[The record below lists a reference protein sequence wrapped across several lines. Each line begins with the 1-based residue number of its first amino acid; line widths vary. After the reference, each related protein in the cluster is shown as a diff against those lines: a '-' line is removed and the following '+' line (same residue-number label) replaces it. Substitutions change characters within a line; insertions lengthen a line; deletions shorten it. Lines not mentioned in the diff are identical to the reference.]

1 MILVSHNI
9 ELYVK
14 GITAAASNLVE
25 DDSSLFMLNVLACN
39 TKSWGCNPLMSLRLK
54 LAAC

>member
-14 GITAAASNLVE
+14 GIIAAASNLVE

-54 LAAC
+54 LATC